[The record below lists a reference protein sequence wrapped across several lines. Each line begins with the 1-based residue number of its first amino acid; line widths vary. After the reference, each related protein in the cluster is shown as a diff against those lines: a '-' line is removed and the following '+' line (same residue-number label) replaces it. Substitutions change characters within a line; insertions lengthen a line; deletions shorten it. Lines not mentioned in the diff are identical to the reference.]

1 MVKVGDY
8 MSWIDTRS
16 DIDKEIAN
24 CYSQIEELNNKIK
37 QLEMKKSKE
46 QRIYE
51 LTKQFRY
58 EEVYGKETTTNGKLK
73 WSGVYSGEHIE

>member
-46 QRIYE
+46 QRI
-51 LTKQFRY
+51 
-58 EEVYGKETTTNGKLK
+58 
-73 WSGVYSGEHIE
+73 